1 MKCVGMGNA
10 KKCIYN
16 LDYVYVRGLV
26 SHAKSNCV
34 VIFQFLAT
42 CIFNKSS
49 DMPSSRVV
57 VVVVVCMMYLC
68 NM

>member
-1 MKCVGMGNA
+1 MRGKC
-10 KKCIYN
+10 KKMH
-16 LDYVYVRGLV
+16 LDYVYVYVRGLV